1 MSDSTLPADLGTWV
15 RGITIRQP
23 WATCVLVGKNIENRP
38 VPWPWCG
45 WVLIHAGKAKPEP
58 ALLRDPLVATAIR
71 GRNLHTGAVIG
82 IARLTDCHQ
91 DPAGAPPCS
100 PWAQADTW
108 HLVLSDVHEL
118 PLPIPA
124 VRGQLGAWKPTQDLV
139 DQVRLQ
145 LPQLAPE
152 SAS

>member
-1 MSDSTLPADLGTWV
+1 MTTTDTDPGTWV

-23 WATCVLVGKNIENRP
+23 WATCVLAGKHIENRP
-38 VPWPWCG
+38 VHWLWRG
-45 WVLIHAGKAKPEP
+45 WLLLHAGQTTERAPQ
-58 ALLRDPLVATAIR
+58 RDPLVATAIR
-71 GRNLHTGAVIG
+71 GRDLHRRAVIG

-91 DPAGAPPCS
+91 DPAGTPPCS
-100 PWAQADTW
+100 PWAHADAW
-108 HLVLSDVHEL
+108 HLVLADVHEL

-124 VRGQLGAWKPTQDLV
+124 VRGQLGAWKPTQALV

-145 LPQLAPE
+145 LPQLTPE

>member
-1 MSDSTLPADLGTWV
+1 MSDTILPADPGTWV
-15 RGITIRQP
+15 RGITVRQP
-23 WATCVLVGKNIENRP
+23 WATCLLAGKNIENRP
-38 VPWPWCG
+38 VHWPWRG
-45 WVLIHAGKAKPEP
+45 WLLLHAGQTTERAP
-58 ALLRDPLVATAIR
+58 LRDPLVATAIR
-71 GRNLHTGAVIG
+71 GRDLHTGAVIG

-91 DPAGAPPCS
+91 DPAGTPPCS
-100 PWAQADTW
+100 RWAQTDAW
-108 HLVLSDVHEL
+108 HLVLADVHEL

-145 LPQLAPE
+145 LPQLTPE